1 MTTSWDLY
9 RSFLAVVRE
18 GSLSGA
24 ARALGVAQPTIGR
37 HMDALEQAL
46 GGPLFTR
53 SPGGL
58 QPTSLAMALLPHAE
72 TMELAVAAIE
82 RTAFSTGCEDVGSVR
97 ITASEIV
104 GAEVLPPILTEM
116 RERRPGV
123 AFELT
128 LTNAPEDLLR
138 RDADIAVRM
147 FRPTQD
153 ALVARR
159 IGEVAVG
166 LFAHRDYLERRGA
179 PRSPEDLAGCLAI
192 GCDRDDRAIRA
203 LAELGVPLRRENFA
217 FRSDSDLAQL
227 AALRAGFGIGGCQI
241 PIARRCPELVPILPD
256 QILFK
261 LEVWL
266 AMHEDLRQSK
276 SVRRTYD
283 ELAMGLLGYL
293 RSA

>member
-1 MTTSWDLY
+1 MTNSWDLY
-9 RSFLAVVRE
+9 RSFLAVVQQ

-24 ARALGVAQPTIGR
+24 ARALGAAQPTIGR
-37 HMDALEQAL
+37 HINALEQAL

-58 QPTSLAMALLPHAE
+58 QPTALAMALLPHAK
-72 TMELAVAAIE
+72 TMEAAVAAIE
-82 RTAFSTGCEDVGSVR
+82 RTAFSTGGEDVGSVR
-97 ITASEIV
+97 ITASEII

-116 RERRPGV
+116 RERRPGI

-128 LTNAPEDLLR
+128 LTNTPEDLLR

-153 ALVARR
+153 ALIARR
-159 IGEVAVG
+159 IGDVAIG
-166 LFAHRDYLERRGA
+166 LFARHDYLQKHGT
-179 PRSPEDLAGCLAI
+179 PQSPEELARHI
-192 GCDRDDRAIRA
+192 GIGQDRDERAIRVM
-203 LAELGVPLRRENFA
+203 EQLGVPIKRENFA

-227 AALRAGFGIGGCQI
+227 AALRAGFGIGVCQL
-241 PIARRCPELVPILPD
+241 PIARRHPELTSVLPE

-261 LEVWL
+261 LELWL
-266 AMHEDLRQSK
+266 VMHEDLRQSK

-283 ELAMGLLGYL
+283 ELAAGLADYL
-293 RSA
+293 SRK